1 MCRITGFWDF
11 NYKGDYDLDFV
22 LTEMRDSLR
31 HGGPDDAGNYVEKE
45 NGLALANRRLA
56 ILDLSPL
63 GHQPMV
69 DDRNEIIVVFNGEIY
84 NFQEI
89 KKELKNLGY
98 KFKSNSDT
106 EVIIY
111 AYKHWGLDC
120 IQRFR
125 GMFAIVIW
133 NKRSKKLILIRDRIG
148 VKPLYYYFKDGIF
161 MFASETRA
169 FLKHPKFK
177 KEISK
182 EGLFLFFRYGY
193 IFYPYSIWQDV
204 CKLEP
209 GSYLI
214 IDKNQNIKKEKYWSI
229 EKVYEKYFENENKK
243 FDENELIE
251 KLEQILLD
259 SFKLRLVSDVPVG
272 IFLSGGIDSSTV
284 TAILQK
290 NISQKLKTF
299 TIGFY
304 EEKYDESKWAKK
316 IAEYL
321 GTDHT
326 EIFCSIKEALE
337 IIPKLPEIYDEPFGD
352 SSAIPTHLVSK
363 IAREKVKVILSGDG
377 GDEFFGGYDKYWVY
391 KVILNYPFIFNKY
404 FSSLFKLILNMKK
417 EDPYRIEKFIKLLHK
432 KTAVEKFSYISSCFL
447 DDYNDLV
454 KDDFLISKE
463 ITFSIDDENLKSLPP
478 VVQWMLIDAKY
489 YLSEDILT
497 KVDRASMA
505 VALETREPLLDHK
518 ILEFVAPLHLKYKFT
533 KNSGK
538 YILKKL
544 LAKYLP
550 RELFERPKHGFSI
563 PQFEWLKNELKE
575 LVEITL
581 SKDEIEKYGILEYN
595 HVDKIKKEFYN
606 NSLKNH
612 FKLWYVFIFQLWA
625 EKWLK

>member
-22 LTEMRDSLR
+22 LTEMRESLK
-31 HGGPDDAGNYVEKE
+31 HGGPDDAGNCIEKE
-45 NGLALANRRLA
+45 DGLALANRRLS

-63 GHQPMV
+63 GHQPMI

-89 KKELKNLGY
+89 KKELENLGY

-120 IQRFR
+120 LQKFR
-125 GMFAIVIW
+125 GMFAIAIW
-133 NKRSKKLILIRDRIG
+133 DKRNEKLILVRDRIG
-148 VKPLYYYFKDGIF
+148 VKPLYYYFKDGLF

-182 EGLFLFFRYGY
+182 KGLFLFFRYGY

-204 CKLEP
+204 WKLEP

-214 IDKNQNIKKEKYWSI
+214 IDKNQNIKKEKYWNI
-229 EKVYEKYFENENKK
+229 EKVYERYFENENKK

-251 KLEQILLD
+251 NLEQILLD

-290 NISQKLKTF
+290 NISQRLKTF

-326 EIFCSIKEALE
+326 EMFCSIKEALE

-391 KVILNYPFIFNKY
+391 KVVFDNRFIFNRY
-404 FSSLFKLILNMKK
+404 LEPIFRLILKIKGENRH
-417 EDPYRIEKFIKLLHK
+417 RIDKFSKLLK
-432 KTAVEKFSYISSCFL
+432 YKNINEGFSYISSYFL
-447 DDYNDLV
+447 NDYNN
-454 KDDFLISKE
+454 LILPQFQINKE
-463 ITFSIDDENLKSLPP
+463 INFALENESLYKLPKIA
-478 VVQWMLIDAKY
+478 QWMLIDAKY
-489 YLSEDILT
+489 YLPEDILT

-518 ILEFVAPLHLKYKFT
+518 ILEFVAPLPLKYKFSR
-533 KNSGK
+533 NSGK
-538 YILKKL
+538 YILKKVL
-544 LAKYLP
+544 SKYLP
-550 RELFERPKHGFSI
+550 RELFERPKKGFSI
-563 PQFEWLKNELKE
+563 PQEEWLRKDLKYLIDDLFSKETIQKYGVLNYDYVNKIKNDFLEKNENSNKIYFI
-575 LVEITL
+575 LV
-581 SKDEIEKYGILEYN
+581 
-595 HVDKIKKEFYN
+595 
-606 NSLKNH
+606 
-612 FKLWYVFIFQLWA
+612 FQLWC
-625 EKWLK
+625 ERWLR

>member
-11 NYKGDYDLDFV
+11 NYKGEYDLDNV
-22 LTEMRDSLR
+22 LTQMRDTLK
-31 HGGPDDAGNYVEKE
+31 HGGPDDAGNYLEKDL
-45 NGLALANRRLA
+45 GLGLANRRLS

-63 GHQPMV
+63 GHQPMF
-69 DDRNEIIVVFNGEIY
+69 DDQDEIVVVFNGEIY
-84 NFQEI
+84 NFQEV
-89 KKELKNLGY
+89 KKELEGFGY

-120 IQRFR
+120 LSKFR
-125 GMFAIVIW
+125 GMFAIAIW
-133 NKRSKKLILIRDRIG
+133 DKRREELVLIRDRIG
-148 VKPLYYYFKDGIF
+148 VKPLYYYFSNGLF
-161 MFASETRA
+161 MFASETKA

-193 IFYPYSIWQDV
+193 IFYPYSIWQNV
-204 CKLEP
+204 YKLEP

-214 IDKNQNIKKEKYWSI
+214 IDKNKNLKKEKYWDL
-229 EKVYEKYFENENKK
+229 EKVYEKYFEIKDKN

-251 KLEQILLD
+251 NLEQILIE

-272 IFLSGGIDSSTV
+272 VFLSGGIDSSTV
-284 TAILQK
+284 TALLQR
-290 NISQKLKTF
+290 NITQKLKTF

-304 EEKYDESKWAKK
+304 EAKYDESKWSKK

-326 EIFCSIKEALE
+326 EMFCSINEALE

-377 GDEFFGGYDKYWVY
+377 GDEFFGGYDRYWIFRIVFENRL
-391 KVILNYPFIFNKY
+391 VFNK
-404 FSSLFKLILNMKK
+404 FLEPLWRFVLKIKGENQH
-417 EDPYRIEKFIKLLHK
+417 RIEKFSKLLRYRNIN
-432 KTAVEKFSYISSCFL
+432 EGFSYISSYFL
-447 DDYNDLV
+447 DDYNQLV
-454 KDDFLISKE
+454 NPDFRISSE
-463 ITFSIDDENLKSLPP
+463 INFSIENNELTKLPKLM
-478 VVQWMLIDAKY
+478 QWMLIDAKY
-489 YLSEDILT
+489 YLSEDILA

-518 ILEFVAPLHLKYKFT
+518 ILEFVAPLPLKYKFT

-550 RELFERPKHGFSI
+550 RELFERPKHGFGI
-563 PQFEWLKNELKE
+563 PQDEWLKIELKKLLDE
-575 LVEITL
+575 LTTRDI
-581 SKDEIEKYGILEYN
+581 
-595 HVDKIKKEFYN
+595 IKKNNVLNYDFIDKLKTNFYLGKE
-606 NSLKNH
+606 NSNKIWFL
-612 FKLWYVFIFQLWA
+612 LMFQLWA
-625 EKWLK
+625 NRYL

>member
-11 NYKGDYDLDFV
+11 NYKGEYDLDNV
-22 LTEMRDSLR
+22 LTQMRDVLK
-31 HGGPDDAGNYVEKE
+31 HGGPDDAGNYLEKDL
-45 NGLALANRRLA
+45 GLGLANRRLS

-63 GHQPMV
+63 GHQPMI
-69 DDRNEIIVVFNGEIY
+69 DDKNEIVVVFNGEIY

-89 KKELKNLGY
+89 KKELEGFGY

-111 AYKHWGLDC
+111 AYKHWRLDC
-120 IQRFR
+120 LSKFR
-125 GMFAIVIW
+125 GMFAIAIW
-133 NKRSKKLILIRDRIG
+133 DKRREELILIRDRIG
-148 VKPLYYYFKDGIF
+148 VKPLYYYFSNGLF
-161 MFASETRA
+161 MFASETKA

-193 IFYPYSIWQDV
+193 IFYPYSIWQNV
-204 CKLEP
+204 YKLET

-214 IDKNQNIKKEKYWSI
+214 IDKNKNLKKEKYWDLG
-229 EKVYEKYFENENKK
+229 KVYEKYFEIKDKN

-251 KLEQILLD
+251 NLEQILIE

-272 IFLSGGIDSSTV
+272 VFLSGGIDSSTV
-284 TAILQK
+284 TALLQR

-304 EEKYDESKWAKK
+304 ETKYDESKWAKK

-326 EIFCSIKEALE
+326 EMFCSINEALE

-377 GDEFFGGYDKYWVY
+377 GDEFFGGYDRYWIFRIVFENRL
-391 KVILNYPFIFNKY
+391 VFNK
-404 FSSLFKLILNMKK
+404 FLEPFWRLILKVKGENQH
-417 EDPYRIEKFIKLLHK
+417 RIEKSSKLLRYK
-432 KTAVEKFSYISSCFL
+432 NINEGFSYISSYFL
-447 DDYNDLV
+447 DDYNQLV
-454 KDDFLISKE
+454 NPDFRISSE
-463 ITFSIDDENLKSLPP
+463 INFSIENNKLTKLPKLM
-478 VVQWMLIDAKY
+478 QWMLIDAKY
-489 YLSEDILT
+489 YLSEDILV

-518 ILEFVAPLHLKYKFT
+518 ILEFVAPLPLKYKFT

-550 RELFERPKHGFSI
+550 RELFERPKHGFGI
-563 PQFEWLKNELKE
+563 PQDEWLKIELKKLLDE
-575 LVEITL
+575 LTTRDIIKQNNVLNYDFI
-581 SKDEIEKYGILEYN
+581 
-595 HVDKIKKEFYN
+595 DKLKTNFYLGKE
-606 NSLKNH
+606 NSNKIWFL
-612 FKLWYVFIFQLWA
+612 LMFQLWA
-625 EKWLK
+625 NRYL

>member
-120 IQRFR
+120 LQRFR

-251 KLEQILLD
+251 KLEQILFD

-272 IFLSGGIDSSTV
+272 VFLSGGIDSSTV